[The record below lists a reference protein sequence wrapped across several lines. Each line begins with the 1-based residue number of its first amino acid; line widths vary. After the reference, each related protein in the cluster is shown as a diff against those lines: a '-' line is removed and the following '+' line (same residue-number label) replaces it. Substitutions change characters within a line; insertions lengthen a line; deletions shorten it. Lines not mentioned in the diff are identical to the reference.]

1 MSDVLMVTYCGPTFK
16 HLKFVV
22 EFELYLTTLDPQAA
36 SHLSPHQIMTKSI
49 KKYPFDMLT

>member
-1 MSDVLMVTYCGPTFK
+1 MSDVLMVTYCGPAFK